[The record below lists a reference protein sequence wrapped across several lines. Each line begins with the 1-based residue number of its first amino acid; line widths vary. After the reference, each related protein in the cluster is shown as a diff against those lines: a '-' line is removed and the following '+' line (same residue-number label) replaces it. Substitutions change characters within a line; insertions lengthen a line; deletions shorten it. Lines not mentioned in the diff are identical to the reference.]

1 MDQLKLLTA
10 LSDVLDS
17 QFAGCF
23 AVDRGRWIFRGH
35 SKTTHSLVPYVG
47 RAATTSRDRCKFEK
61 SLFDMFCREAWAHV
75 DPLPASRWEWLA
87 LAQHHGLPTR
97 LLDWTD
103 NPLVALYF
111 AVRKH
116 HDCDGRFFALHMPTK
131 ASDETLPDSPFCIT
145 TPQKYRPAMVTPRIR
160 AQEGLFIACSDVET
174 PLPEFIKSERWR
186 QHTVAATQKRELQYV
201 LFRLGFHDSTLFPD
215 LDGLSRRLT
224 WQHSIKSPWSLARP
238 PRM

>member
-10 LSDVLDS
+10 LSNVLDS
-17 QFAGCF
+17 QFAECF
-23 AVDRGRWIFRGH
+23 AADRGRWVFRGH

-47 RAATTSRDRCKFEK
+47 RAPTTSRNRRKFET
-61 SLFDMFCREAWAHV
+61 SLFDMFCREARAHV
-75 DPLPASRWEWLA
+75 DPLPASPWEWLA

-116 HDCDGRFFALHMPTK
+116 HNCDGRLFALHLPIKT
-131 ASDETLPDSPFCIT
+131 SDALSGSPFCI
-145 TPQKYRPAMVTPRIR
+145 PAPIKYRPAMITPRIR
-160 AQEGLFIACSDVET
+160 AQEGLFVVCPDIET
-174 PLPEFIKSERWR
+174 PLPKLIESKRWR
-186 QHTVAATQKRELQYV
+186 EQIVTAGQKRELQYT

-224 WQHSIKSPWSLARP
+224 WQHSIKSPWMSA
-238 PRM
+238 